1 MIELRHKRFFMANKM
16 IAGTA
21 YIKVDGKQYTLGGS
35 LTIAINEFTREGL
48 AGLSGTAGYKE
59 TPQVQSREGEFYTT
73 DEFSVKELSGIVNAT
88 VTAELANGKTYILSE
103 AWQSGDIEVDAAGGT
118 CTIRFEGMRGREL
131 K

>member
-1 MIELRHKRFFMANKM
+1 MANKM

-35 LTIAINEFTREGL
+35 LNVSINEFTREGL

-59 TPQVQSREGEFYTT
+59 TPHVQSIEGEFYTT
-73 DEFSVKELSGIVNAT
+73 NEFSVKELSNIKNAT
-88 VTAELANGKTYILSE
+88 ITAELANGKTYILSE

-118 CTIRFEGMRGREL
+118 CTIKFEGMRGREIH
-131 K
+131 